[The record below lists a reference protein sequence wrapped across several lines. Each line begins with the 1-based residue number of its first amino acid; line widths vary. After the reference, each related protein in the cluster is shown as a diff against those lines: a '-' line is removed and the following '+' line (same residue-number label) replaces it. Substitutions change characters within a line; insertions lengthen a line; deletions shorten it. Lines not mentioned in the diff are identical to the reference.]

1 MHRMS
6 RLFHAFWH
14 RPRLIGAIFLG
25 ALLFALLAPRVGA
38 VSGLLLAFDLACAA
52 YLAAIGW
59 MMATSRPAAAL
70 RRAERHRD
78 GRWTVLLLSLLLS
91 AVVLLA
97 LHLALRAGAHAQR
110 PDLLLAGASIVLSWL
125 FFGVV
130 FAQAYAHADL
140 LARRAAAPALLFPGS
155 RAPDYWDYLYFSLI
169 LSMTF
174 QTSDVSIADHR
185 LRRVVLL
192 HSVVAFFFNVFII
205 AQTVSAIGAN
215 L

>member
-1 MHRMS
+1 MHRMLRWFRS
-6 RLFHAFWH
+6 FWY
-14 RPRLIGAIFLG
+14 RPRLIAAMMFG
-25 ALLFALLAPRVGA
+25 ALLFAALAPRLGA
-38 VSGLLLAFDLACAA
+38 AAGLLLAFDIACAG

-97 LHLALRAGAHAQR
+97 LHLALRAGPHAR
-110 PDLLLAGASIVLSWL
+110 PDLALAGASIVLSWL

-140 LARRAAAPALLFPGS
+140 LARRGAAPALLFPGS

-185 LRRVVLL
+185 LRRVALL

-205 AQTVSAIGAN
+205 AQTVNAIGGS

>member
-1 MHRMS
+1 MHRMLRWFRS
-6 RLFHAFWH
+6 FWY
-14 RPRLIGAIFLG
+14 RPRLIAAMMFG
-25 ALLFALLAPRVGA
+25 ALLFAALVPRLGA
-38 VSGLLLAFDLACAA
+38 AAGLLLAFDIACAG
-52 YLAAIGW
+52 YLTAIGW

-97 LHLALRAGAHAQR
+97 LHLALRAGTHAR
-110 PDLLLAGASIVLSWL
+110 PDLALAGASIVLSWL

-140 LARRAAAPALLFPGS
+140 LARRGAAPALLFPGS

-205 AQTVSAIGAN
+205 AQTVNAIGGS

>member
-1 MHRMS
+1 MHRLL
-6 RLFHAFWH
+6 RLIRAFWY
-14 RPRLIGAIFLG
+14 RPRLIGATLFG
-25 ALLFALLAPRVGA
+25 ALLFTLLAPRLGA
-38 VSGLLLAFDLACAA
+38 APGLLLAFDVASAG
-52 YLAAIGW
+52 YLAAVGW
-59 MMATSRPAAAL
+59 MMARSRPDAAL
-70 RRAERHRD
+70 RRAEVHRD
-78 GRWTVLLLSLLLS
+78 GRWAVLLLSLLLS

-97 LHLALRAGAHAQR
+97 LHLALRAAAHATR
-110 PDLLLAGASIVLSWL
+110 ADLLLAGASIVLSWL

-205 AQTVSAIGAN
+205 AQTVSAIGGS